1 MTREQAK
8 REIDNID
15 FYLQHHTDDYSERSH
30 DAMMMAIQ
38 ALSREPISLD
48 DINNALEAS
57 FRNGVRSAKVEQEPC
72 DDAISRAD
80 FESHLFENY
89 CVPVSKIGKPNQYS
103 SGCFYKDVVKCL
115 DDLPSVTQKS
125 GKWIP
130 VSERLPEDLE
140 PVNITWVN
148 HEPEPYY
155 HDIKDRNF
163 VATGIY
169 YRGQWYWYSTTCA
182 DYLGEYGSNEIDKVD
197 DAVEIIAWMPLPKP
211 YEPQESEE

>member
-1 MTREQAK
+1 MDNLIEFAKEQCKIFPEDSAMGEYLRETIKMLQA
-8 REIDNID
+8 
-15 FYLQHHTDDYSERSH
+15 
-30 DAMMMAIQ
+30 
-38 ALSREPISLD
+38 
-48 DINNALEAS
+48 
-57 FRNGVRSAKVEQEPC
+57 EPC
-72 DDAISRAD
+72 EDAISKASV
-80 FESHLFENY
+80 FEIVGNLMSIPYDLDRRITE
-89 CVPVSKIGKPNQYS
+89 
-103 SGCFYKDVVKCL
+103 KDVSESMDEIRV
-115 DDLPSVTQKS
+115 LPPVTPTQR
-125 GKWIP
+125 WIP

-197 DAVEIIAWMPLPKP
+197 DAVEIIAWMPLPEP
-211 YEPQESEE
+211 YKESEEE

>member
-1 MTREQAK
+1 MAELKMDFKKMAESFGRTAK
-8 REIDNID
+8 
-15 FYLQHHTDDYSERSH
+15 ER
-30 DAMMMAIQ
+30 
-38 ALSREPISLD
+38 
-48 DINNALEAS
+48 
-57 FRNGVRSAKVEQEPC
+57 G
-72 DDAISRAD
+72 
-80 FESHLFENY
+80 LF
-89 CVPVSKIGKPNQYS
+89 VGW
-103 SGCFYKDVVKCL
+103 
-115 DDLPSVTQKS
+115 
-125 GKWIP
+125 WIP

-211 YEPQESEE
+211 YEPQESEENE

>member
-1 MTREQAK
+1 M
-8 REIDNID
+8 
-15 FYLQHHTDDYSERSH
+15 DDL
-30 DAMMMAIQ
+30 I
-38 ALSREPISLD
+38 SRT
-48 DINNALEAS
+48 
-57 FRNGVRSAKVEQEPC
+57 
-72 DDAISRAD
+72 DAIRVASG
-80 FESHLFENY
+80 Y
-89 CVPVSKIGKPNQYS
+89 CHWSNIPKELAK
-103 SGCFYKDVVKCL
+103 
-115 DDLPSVTQKS
+115 LPSVSVAEKT
-125 GKWIP
+125 GWTP

-197 DAVEIIAWMPLPKP
+197 DAVEIIAWMQLPKP
-211 YEPQESEE
+211 YKPQESEVEE